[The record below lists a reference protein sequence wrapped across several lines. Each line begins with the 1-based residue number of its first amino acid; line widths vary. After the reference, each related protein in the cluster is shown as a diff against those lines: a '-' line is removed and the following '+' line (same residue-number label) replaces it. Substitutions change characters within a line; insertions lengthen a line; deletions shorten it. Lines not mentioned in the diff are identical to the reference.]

1 VTEAQNI
8 AFDAIINAGLS
19 RQFDKPQYRGFF
31 EAINPHDKF
40 PHCLLRP
47 PLGWPDDPYYPTD
60 IGPAGTERIM
70 RQLYPPP
77 GRFRP
82 AMPFYDEILDL
93 IREHMRQNGQLIE
106 VPVLLGDHESQDP
119 YKSSYLKDAMGRVV
133 KRWPMTPR
141 QFGPP
146 GQGGTI
152 DDWQLDPY
160 STSQEIRRAFSNIL
174 RLALGHA
181 TGDYRRKQR
190 ISQRGITG
198 KGVLP
203 NARDRLVHARKQL
216 GAPATLWEQEGT
228 YKARVPEKKV
238 HAHVYLDVSGSMSD
252 VLPYLLGLLTPYV
265 SSGKA
270 NIYQFS
276 TDVEYLPLRDLR
288 KGLLRSTGGTQI
300 DCVMKHMEEHS
311 ETLHGTLILT
321 DGYTGAP
328 HPTHIRQL
336 RGNGTKVHLVL
347 PAESPYRDDL
357 AMISSSITVLPP
369 LK

>member
-1 VTEAQNI
+1 
-8 AFDAIINAGLS
+8 
-19 RQFDKPQYRGFF
+19 
-31 EAINPHDKF
+31 
-40 PHCLLRP
+40 
-47 PLGWPDDPYYPTD
+47 
-60 IGPAGTERIM
+60 
-70 RQLYPPP
+70 
-77 GRFRP
+77 
-82 AMPFYDEILDL
+82 
-93 IREHMRQNGQLIE
+93 
-106 VPVLLGDHESQDP
+106 
-119 YKSSYLKDAMGRVV
+119 
-133 KRWPMTPR
+133 
-141 QFGPP
+141 
-146 GQGGTI
+146 
-152 DDWQLDPY
+152 
-160 STSQEIRRAFSNIL
+160 
-174 RLALGHA
+174 
-181 TGDYRRKQR
+181 
-190 ISQRGITG
+190 
-198 KGVLP
+198 
-203 NARDRLVHARKQL
+203 
-216 GAPATLWEQEGT
+216 
-228 YKARVPEKKV
+228 
-238 HAHVYLDVSGSMSD
+238 
-252 VLPYLLGLLTPYV
+252 LLGLLTPYV